1 MTVFV
6 EDLGT
11 EIREE
16 KGNFRRLV
24 SEMQHIWVE
33 EGETELVFQNHHKGT
48 MKHPK
53 AKVDFQL

>member
-1 MTVFV
+1 MRIGKWEYRQVTVFV

-16 KGNFRRLV
+16 KGNFRSLV

-33 EGETELVFQNHHKGT
+33 EGETELVFQNHHKE
-48 MKHPK
+48 
-53 AKVDFQL
+53 Q